1 MRSIGFGA
9 SGMFSLDRRVSL
21 GDESGQVFGAASVQD
36 MSTSGCAAPRARS
49 VHALTADGGM
59 TMRMTDASGILG
71 ELKAKRTI
79 NAAGNMTLLGGSM
92 LSSEVQAA
100 MAEANETFVDMEEL
114 LDKSGKAIAEI
125 LGAEAALVT
134 SGCFAALAL
143 GTAALMADKNADS
156 IARLPDTTGMR
167 NEVLIQ
173 KSTRY
178 HYDRAVTVP
187 GAKLVEV
194 GDQSRVTVDQLEAA
208 IGPKTAGI
216 LYPARWERAEG
227 VLSIPEVVSSAR
239 KKGVAVLIDAAA
251 EIYPLDRMTW
261 LASKSGAHLICFGAK
276 YFGSLNSTGI
286 ICGKRESVEAA
297 VLNNFMA
304 FETRDNRSLGRGY
317 KVDRQE
323 IVATL
328 VALREWFGMDHK
340 KRFALQERR
349 LQTIAQALEG
359 LPYVK
364 TERIQPRQGAW
375 TFLRVICDEARSG
388 KSLASVCAMLRE
400 GDPSVRVRLEEGE
413 IRIAAHTLKEGEDE
427 IVAGRMRR
435 VLSA

>member
-1 MRSIGFGA
+1 
-9 SGMFSLDRRVSL
+9 
-21 GDESGQVFGAASVQD
+21 
-36 MSTSGCAAPRARS
+36 
-49 VHALTADGGM
+49 M

>member
-1 MRSIGFGA
+1 
-9 SGMFSLDRRVSL
+9 
-21 GDESGQVFGAASVQD
+21 
-36 MSTSGCAAPRARS
+36 
-49 VHALTADGGM
+49 
-59 TMRMTDASGILG
+59 MRMTDASVVLG
-71 ELKAKRTI
+71 ELKVRRMI
-79 NAAGNMTLLGGSM
+79 NAAGNMTLLGGSV
-92 LSSEVQAA
+92 LSHRVQAA

-114 LDKSGKAIAEI
+114 LDKSGRAIAEI

-167 NEVLIQ
+167 NEMLIQ
-173 KSTRY
+173 KPTRY
-178 HYDRAVTVP
+178 HYDRAVSVP

-194 GDQSRVTVDQLEAA
+194 GDQSRVTVDQLEAS

-216 LYPARWERAEG
+216 LYPARWEGAEG
-227 VLSIPEVVSSAR
+227 VLSIPEVVSTAT

-286 ICGKRESVEAA
+286 ICGKRENVAAA
-297 VLNNFMA
+297 VLNNFIA
-304 FETRDNRSLGRGY
+304 FETRDNHSLGRGY

-340 KRFALQERR
+340 ERFALQERR
-349 LQTIAQALEG
+349 LQTIAHALEG
-359 LPYVK
+359 LPSVK
-364 TERIQPRQGAW
+364 TERFQPRQGAW
-375 TFLRVICDEARSG
+375 MYLRVICDETRTG
-388 KSLASVCAMLRE
+388 KSLASVCEMLRE
-400 GDPSVRVRLEEGE
+400 GDPSVRVRLEEGQLQ
-413 IRIAAHTLKEGEDE
+413 IAAHTLKDGEDE
-427 IVAGRMRR
+427 IVAVRVRQ

>member
-1 MRSIGFGA
+1 
-9 SGMFSLDRRVSL
+9 
-21 GDESGQVFGAASVQD
+21 
-36 MSTSGCAAPRARS
+36 
-49 VHALTADGGM
+49 M

-71 ELKAKRTI
+71 ELKVKRTI

>member
-1 MRSIGFGA
+1 
-9 SGMFSLDRRVSL
+9 
-21 GDESGQVFGAASVQD
+21 
-36 MSTSGCAAPRARS
+36 
-49 VHALTADGGM
+49 
-59 TMRMTDASGILG
+59 MRMTDAKGILG
-71 ELKAKRTI
+71 ELKVRRTV

-92 LSSEVQAA
+92 LSPGVQAA

-114 LDKSGKAIAEI
+114 LDKSGKAIAGI

-143 GTAALMADKNADS
+143 GTAAIMAGQNADR

-167 NEVLIQ
+167 NEMLIQ
-173 KSTRY
+173 KPTRY
-178 HYDRAVTVP
+178 HYDRAVSVP
-187 GAKLVEV
+187 GAELVEV
-194 GDQSRVTVDQLEAA
+194 GDQSGVTVEQLEAS

-216 LYPARWERAEG
+216 LYPARWEGAQG
-227 VLSIPEVVSSAR
+227 VLSIPEVVSTAT

-261 LASKSGAHLICFGAK
+261 LAGKSGAHLICFGAK

-286 ICGKRESVEAA
+286 ICGKRENVAA
-297 VLNNFMA
+297 AALNNFIA
-304 FETRDNRSLGRGY
+304 FETRDNHSLGRGY

-323 IVATL
+323 IIATL
-328 VALREWFGMDHK
+328 VALREWFGADHK
-340 KRFALQERR
+340 QRFALQERR

-375 TFLRVICDEARSG
+375 MYLRVACDGTRTG
-388 KSLASVCAMLRE
+388 KSPASVCAILRD
-400 GDPSVRVRLEEGE
+400 GDPSVRVRFEDGQ
-413 IRIAAHTLKEGEDE
+413 IQIAVHTLKDGEDK
-427 IVAGRMRR
+427 IVAERMRQ
-435 VLSA
+435 VFLA